1 MICKSR
7 FFFSFLVRKY
17 CFADFYQIYVCIIE
31 KNIYSH
37 KKQKQKKT
45 SGLSWI
51 YNKIKTIGHP
61 KQTLRGS
68 ETGSRWP
75 SFTLHVGSYTLH
87 KPINTYDTVAT
98 LLCCVLNHGCTSLIW
113 SSLLCPCTIQTVTV
127 RLREAISC
135 KLPRTVWKPSWNH
148 VVLNC
153 LLLAMFLESLPAA
166 PQPLMAPWAHIAVL
180 TLAKSQP
187 PPAC

>member
-1 MICKSR
+1 MLNLQQNQASTFR
-7 FFFSFLVRKY
+7 
-17 CFADFYQIYVCIIE
+17 
-31 KNIYSH
+31 
-37 KKQKQKKT
+37 
-45 SGLSWI
+45 
-51 YNKIKTIGHP
+51 HP
-61 KQTLRGS
+61 KQTHSGS
-68 ETGSRWP
+68 KTGSRWP

-98 LLCCVLNHGCTSLIW
+98 LPCVALNHSCTSLIR
-113 SSLLCPCTIQTVTV
+113 SSLLSFLLNTNKVPL

-187 PPAC
+187 PPAR

>member
-1 MICKSR
+1 MI
-7 FFFSFLVRKY
+7 L
-17 CFADFYQIYVCIIE
+17 QE
-31 KNIYSH
+31 KNIWLVLYLQQNQGS
-37 KKQKQKKT
+37 T
-45 SGLSWI
+45 F
-51 YNKIKTIGHP
+51 GHP
-61 KQTLRGS
+61 KQTLSGS
-68 ETGSRWP
+68 EKGSRWP

-87 KPINTYDTVAT
+87 KPINTYNTVAMP
-98 LLCCVLNHGCTSLIW
+98 LCCALIHHRTSLIW
-113 SSLLCPCTIQTVTV
+113 PSLLSFLLNTNKVTL
-127 RLREAISC
+127 RLCEAISC